1 MPKNQLG
8 REEANR
14 CQLSL
19 SLAPE
24 RTSPLV
30 SEEEGLQLR
39 NPKLRRSRF
48 PGQEL
53 CLTTLARAS
62 SWGR

>member
-14 CQLSL
+14 SQL

-24 RTSPLV
+24 RTPPLV
-30 SEEEGLQLR
+30 SEEEGLQLH
-39 NPKLRRSRF
+39 NPKLRCPRF
-48 PGQEL
+48 PGQGL
-53 CLTTLARAS
+53 YPTTLARAPS
-62 SWGR
+62 RRR